1 MTSRP
6 RIPPKDFPRP
16 PVRKYAGT
24 REDAARWVRDV
35 LRTQILDGAFGG
47 LAAPRPLLP
56 PENELAAEWGV
67 SRNAIREA
75 LDLLRAE
82 GLITRVQGA
91 GTFVTGA
98 KLRQRID
105 RLEGLAES
113 LAGHQLSVQNEVL
126 SAREATA
133 TPSVADKLRIPEG
146 SPILFIERLR
156 SVANVPLSL
165 DTTSLRPEAIDALA
179 GANLADE
186 DVFGLLEEKLGV
198 RLGQAENTVEAVA
211 ADKGTARLLGV
222 RIGSPVLLLHR
233 LSYLEDGTPF
243 DLESV
248 RYRGDRLS
256 LVSVNPRVRPA
267 DTDADH

>member
-16 PVRKYAGT
+16 PTHAYAGT

-47 LAAPRPLLP
+47 LGAPRPMLP
-56 PENELAAEWGV
+56 SESDLANEWKV

-113 LAGHQLSVQNEVL
+113 LAGHQLTVENRVL
-126 SAREATA
+126 SWRQSTA
-133 TPSVADKLRIPEG
+133 TPFVAAKLQIPES

-156 SVANVPLSL
+156 TVANVPFSL
-165 DTTSLRPEAIDALA
+165 DTTSLRSEAIDALA
-179 GANLADE
+179 DADLDHE
-186 DVFGLLEEKLGV
+186 DVFGLLEQKLGV
-198 RLGQAENTVEAVA
+198 RLGKAETTVESVA
-211 ADKGTARLLGV
+211 ADRGTARLLGV
-222 RIGSPVLLLHR
+222 KPGTPLLLLHR
-233 LSYLEDGTPF
+233 LTFVDDGTPF
-243 DLESV
+243 DFESV
-248 RYRGDRLS
+248 RYRSDRVS
-256 LVSVNPRVRPA
+256 LVSVNPRISRSDV
-267 DTDADH
+267 DGT

>member
-1 MTSRP
+1 MTSKP

-16 PVRKYAGT
+16 AVRQYAGT

-35 LRTQILDGAFGG
+35 LRAQILDGVFGG
-47 LAAPRPLLP
+47 LAAPRPMLP
-56 PENELAAEWGV
+56 PENTLAAEWGV

-113 LAGHQLSVQNEVL
+113 LAGHQLSVENTVL
-126 SAREATA
+126 SARESTA
-133 TPSVADKLRIPEG
+133 TPFVAAKLDIPEG

-165 DTTSLRPEAIDALA
+165 DTTSLRPEAIEALA
-179 GANLADE
+179 DADLAKE
-186 DVFGLLEEKLGV
+186 DVFGLLENRLGV
-198 RLGQAENTVEAVA
+198 RLGEAENTVEAVA
-211 ADKGTARLLGV
+211 ADRGTARHLDIRPGT
-222 RIGSPVLLLHR
+222 PVMLLHR
-233 LSYLEDGTPF
+233 LSYLDDGTPF
-243 DLESV
+243 DLEAV
-248 RYRGDRLS
+248 RYRGDRVS
-256 LVSVNPRVRPA
+256 LVSINPRQRPEGSSSS
-267 DTDADH
+267 D